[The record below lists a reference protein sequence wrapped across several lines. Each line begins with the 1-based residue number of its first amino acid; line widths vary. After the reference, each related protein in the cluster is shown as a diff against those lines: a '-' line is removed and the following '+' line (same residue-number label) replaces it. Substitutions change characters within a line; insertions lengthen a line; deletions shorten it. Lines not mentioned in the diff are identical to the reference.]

1 MTTDIPKHPQA
12 TPPKSILNKTVE
24 HTTTHTHGHVHV
36 TARGHISMLIWAPST
51 QSRGH
56 VHLDGTIEI
65 GLLLDKVTKPLT
77 TRPKTSRE
85 T

>member
-24 HTTTHTHGHVHV
+24 HAASHTHGHVHG
-36 TARGHISMLIWAPST
+36 TARGHISMLIWAPGT
-51 QSRGH
+51 QNRG
-56 VHLDGTIEI
+56 HLDGTTEI

-77 TRPKTSRE
+77 TRPKTSTE
-85 T
+85 A